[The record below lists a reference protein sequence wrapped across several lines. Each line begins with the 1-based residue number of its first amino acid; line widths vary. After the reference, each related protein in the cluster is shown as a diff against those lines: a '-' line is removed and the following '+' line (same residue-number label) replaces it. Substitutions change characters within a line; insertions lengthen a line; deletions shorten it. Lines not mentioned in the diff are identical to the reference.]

1 MIAVYIFIGMVAG
14 FIITFLFMNSDKK
27 TLSALLKSMKDNNAK
42 LTADI
47 EKTEDAHKQLLL
59 ENTQLKTDLNYFHQ
73 KINDLKDSFNE
84 ERERLEN
91 RRIESEKNSE
101 ELRKENDRQWEL
113 KFEKLREE
121 FKNIAGHL
129 YTSSQ
134 ESIQQNNRDQ
144 IGEMLNPIKEQFEA
158 FRKSVEDSKTSNEVA
173 KKELKDSFESTMKL
187 FQQQQQ
193 QAVDSL
199 RQETIRIGNDANNL
213 TNALKRDT
221 KKQGNWGEMI
231 LETLLENSGLE
242 KNIHFFIQESVK
254 DDNGKLFRPDVIV
267 KFPEGK
273 RIVIDSKV
281 SLTAYTEAFE
291 TEDEEIRRR
300 RLKDH
305 ARSVRRHVDELT
317 DKNYDFLV
325 KDALAFTLMF
335 IPNDQCYLSALEED
349 KDLGRYAYSK
359 GIVIISPSNLMI
371 ALQLAFHMWQQDAR
385 NKNID
390 NIVKTANE
398 LYDKVAGFSETLEG
412 VDRHI
417 SQLNNVFQ
425 NAKKQLYEGSG
436 NIFRR
441 VENLKKLGITPKKQI
456 KGLEKD

>member
-1 MIAVYIFIGMVAG
+1 MIAVYIFIGVVAG

-27 TLSALLKSMKDNNAK
+27 TLSALLTSMKENNTK

-84 ERERLEN
+84 ERERLEK

-317 DKNYDFLV
+317 DKNYDSLV